1 MLEAIWNMFDQA
13 GLMPHGVC
21 FLWRQDLVYLHLFSD
36 IAVTLAYFSLPA
48 FLLILVRKKPEL
60 KKAGVIPLFALF
72 ILLCGLTHASN
83 IWVLF
88 VPDYLAQGFIKGLTA
103 IVSIITAVMV
113 WPLLPKLVAMPSTQE
128 LIDANERLRR
138 EIDSRKKAEEHSRK
152 VTEALMELDDAVVV
166 FDTDDRA
173 VVANGAWKRMSMFLT
188 DGTGVGL
195 YFEEIVR
202 KAVADGLVPDAIG
215 KEEEWIQTRLE
226 AHRNPGAPR
235 EVTFTTGKTFRMQE
249 RRLPSGGSILIG
261 ADVTKEKQWEESSR
275 RSQRLESVGQLTGG
289 IAHDFN
295 NLLAIISGNL
305 ELMRHHVIENE
316 KLSKRVES
324 AKAATDRG
332 AILVRK
338 LLNFS
343 RNDDF
348 IMEATNINNVL
359 CDLED
364 ILEKSLTNEID
375 VQVSLSAD
383 LWLTKADPGDLGD
396 AIINMSINARDAMP
410 AGGQLIIETKNKTIS
425 GVQLTDQ
432 ASVPPGDYVVLSI
445 SDTGSG
451 IAREHLERIF
461 EPFYSTK
468 DESHGTGLGLSMVY
482 GFVKRCNGE
491 IRVYSEVG
499 AGTTI
504 RLYLPRAIGQSES
517 VDESEP
523 QTATRGAARDETLLV
538 VDDEVALLDVI
549 EIALDDL
556 GYKVITAT
564 NGAEAVKI
572 LESNQDISL
581 MLSDV
586 IMPGGMDGFALAE
599 RAAEIRP
606 GMQIILASG
615 FTGKHGIG
623 KLPPGIV
630 SKRVSKP
637 YEISAIAEAIR
648 ESIDA
653 GVKAAPPMRDPPLP
667 EQKTEAPR
675 WVAPGSTARAI

>member
-1 MLEAIWNMFDQA
+1 MLEAIWNMFGQA
-13 GLMPHGVC
+13 GLMP
-21 FLWRQDLVYLHLFSD
+21 
-36 IAVTLAYFSLPA
+36 
-48 FLLILVRKKPEL
+48 
-60 KKAGVIPLFALF
+60 
-72 ILLCGLTHASN
+72 
-83 IWVLF
+83 
-88 VPDYLAQGFIKGLTA
+88 
-103 IVSIITAVMV
+103 
-113 WPLLPKLVAMPSTQE
+113 STQA
-128 LIDANERLRR
+128 LTDANERLRC
-138 EIDSRKKAEEHSRK
+138 EIDSRKKAEEYSCK

-166 FDTDDRA
+166 FGADDC
-173 VVANGAWKRMSMFLT
+173 VVFANGAWERMNMFAT

-195 YFEEIVR
+195 HFEEIVR
-202 KAVADGLVPDAIG
+202 QAVTKGVILDAVG
-215 KEEEWIQTRLE
+215 KEEEWIEMRLE

-235 EVTFTTGKTFRMQE
+235 EVTFATGKTFRMHEQ
-249 RRLPSGGSILIG
+249 RLPSGGSILIG

-305 ELMRHHVIENE
+305 ELMRHHAIGNE

-343 RNDDF
+343 RNDGF
-348 IMEATNINNVL
+348 IKDVTNINNVL
-359 CDLED
+359 SDLED

-375 VQVSLSAD
+375 VQVSPSAD

-410 AGGQLIIETKNKTIS
+410 AGGQLIIETENKTI
-425 GVQLTDQ
+425 GGAQLTDQ

-451 IAREHLERIF
+451 ISREHLERIF

-491 IRVYSEVG
+491 IRVYSEIG
-499 AGTTI
+499 AGTTF
-504 RLYLPRAIGQSES
+504 RLYLPRAVGQCES
-517 VDESEP
+517 VDETEP
-523 QTATRGAARDETLLV
+523 QTATRRAARDETLLV

-564 NGAEAVKI
+564 SGAEAVKI

-653 GVKAAPPMRDPPLP
+653 GVKAAPPMRNPSSP
-667 EQKTEAPR
+667 EQKAEAQR
-675 WVAPGSTARAI
+675 WVAPGSMARAI